1 MARRLVLALCALALG
16 GCQLYWLKSG
26 ADMNAFTAD
35 HQACVKAA
43 GNPVGAPDI
52 VLVNLDMFKACM
64 KSRGWQRETGSK
76 YGNPPGYYRGLE
88 REGPV
93 RLDEIPKQIPTMER
107 R

>member
-1 MARRLVLALCALALG
+1 
-16 GCQLYWLKSG
+16 
-26 ADMNAFTAD
+26 
-35 HQACVKAA
+35 
-43 GNPVGAPDI
+43 
-52 VLVNLDMFKACM
+52 M
-64 KSRGWQRETGSK
+64 KSRGWRRETGSK

>member
-1 MARRLVLALCALALG
+1 MARRPCSLCARSR
-16 GCQLYWLKSG
+16 W
-26 ADMNAFTAD
+26 
-35 HQACVKAA
+35 

-52 VLVNLDMFKACM
+52 VLVNLDMFKTCM
-64 KSRGWQRETGSK
+64 KSRGWQREIGSK

-88 REGPV
+88 GEGPV